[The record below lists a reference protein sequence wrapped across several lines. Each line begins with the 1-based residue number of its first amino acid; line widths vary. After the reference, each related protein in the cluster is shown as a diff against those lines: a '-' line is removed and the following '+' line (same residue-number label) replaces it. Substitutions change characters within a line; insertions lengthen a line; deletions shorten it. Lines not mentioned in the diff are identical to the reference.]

1 MSGLD
6 KMKAQILQEA
16 EMSAQETLSK
26 AREEARKI
34 MENAQEEADA
44 QALRIASKAEK
55 DALDQAARAAS
66 AQDMQRKQAYLE
78 AKQEV
83 IREILHKAYSRIL
96 DLDDREYFDFME
108 KLLEKYVLPESG
120 EIRFNEKDLNR
131 MPEGFSG
138 RVKAIAAEKG
148 GNLEI
153 SRQSCTAE
161 GGFLLVYGGVEENC
175 TIKAVFDSKREELSD
190 QVNRML
196 FASGRE
202 G

>member
-6 KMKAQILQEA
+6 KMKAQILKEA
-16 EMSAQETLSK
+16 EDSAQEILSK

-34 MENAQEEADA
+34 LENAQEEADGQA
-44 QALRIASKAEK
+44 QKIASKAEK
-55 DALDQAARAAS
+55 DALDQASRAAS
-66 AQDMQRKQAYLE
+66 AQDMQRKQAYLA

-83 IREILHKAYSRIL
+83 IREVLQKAYRRIL
-96 DLDDREYFDFME
+96 DLDDREYFEFME
-108 KLLEKYVLPESG
+108 KLLEKYALPENG
-120 EIRFNEKDLNR
+120 EIRFTEKDLNR

-138 RVKAIAAEKG
+138 KVKTIAAEKG
-148 GNLEI
+148 GSLEI
-153 SRQSCTAE
+153 SGAPCAGE

>member
-6 KMKAQILQEA
+6 KMKARILEEA
-16 EMSAQETLSK
+16 ESSARDILDR
-26 AREEARKI
+26 AG
-34 MENAQEEADA
+34 EEADRI
-44 QALRIASKAEK
+44 LREAGTAADAAAAEIAAGAVHDSLERKRRAG
-55 DALDQAARAAS
+55 AAA
-66 AQDMQRKQAYLE
+66 DMQRKQAYLA

-83 IREILHKAYSRIL
+83 IREILQKAYRRIL
-96 DLDDREYFDFME
+96 DLDDREYFEFME
-108 KLLEKYVLPESG
+108 KLLEKYVLPEKG
-120 EIRFNEKDLNR
+120 EIRFNEKDLSR

-138 RVKAIAAEKG
+138 RVKNIAAEKG
-148 GNLEI
+148 WSLEI
-153 SRQSCTAE
+153 SGQPCTAE

-175 TIKAVFDSKREELSD
+175 TIKAVFESKREELSD